1 MSRGLGKKTIAVRE
15 EILAVLAS
23 FDGPM
28 SSRQVAYQ
36 LVGRRAIENTEK
48 EKERIGRTI
57 VAMRQEG
64 LIPYSRIVDRTRSKH
79 QRPSWAGVTDI
90 MEAAASQYRR
100 NLWAD
105 QPVIPMIACEKRAL
119 EGVFSGIVDEYGV
132 SLWTFGG
139 FNSLSFDYEW
149 SEAIREITDAGKR
162 VSVAYFGDHDPSG
175 ICIEDTSFDR
185 LGEEFGADFE
195 WCRLG
200 LNPEDFEEFK
210 LAPIPVKPTDRRT
223 KAFLSKFGDH
233 AAELDALPPAE
244 LERRIREA
252 IEQHIDMEK
261 WEALKKTEAVE
272 RDALDVVIKNWDAA
286 VAAAQDA
293 A

>member
-1 MSRGLGKKTIAVRE
+1 MSRGLGKKTIALRSA
-15 EILAVLAS
+15 ILHELAI
-23 FDGPM
+23 FEGKM
-28 SSRQVAYQ
+28 SSRQIAYQ
-36 LVGRRAIENTEK
+36 LVGKQVIENTEK
-48 EKERIGRTI
+48 EKEKIGRVI
-57 VAMRQEG
+57 VDMRKEG

-79 QRPSWAGVTDI
+79 QRASWNGVTDI

-119 EGVFSGIVDEYGV
+119 EGVFSSIVDEYGV

-149 SEAIREITDAGKR
+149 AEAIADITKTGKR
-162 VSVAYFGDHDPSG
+162 VEIAYFGDHDPSG
-175 ICIEDTSFDR
+175 VCIEDTSFER
-185 LGEEFGADFE
+185 LYGEFGAEFE
-195 WCRLG
+195 WRRYG
-200 LNPEDFEEFK
+200 LDPEDLDEFN
-210 LAPIPVKPTDRRT
+210 LARIPVKATDRRT

-244 LERRIREA
+244 LEKRIREA
-252 IEQHIDMEK
+252 IEEHIDRDR
-261 WEALKKTEAVE
+261 WEALQQAEAAE
-272 RDALDVVIKNWDAA
+272 RDSLNIVIGNWDAA
-286 VAAAQDA
+286 VAAARA

>member
-1 MSRGLGKKTIAVRE
+1 MSRGLGRKTIALRA
-15 EILAVLAS
+15 EILEVLAG
-23 FDGPM
+23 FDGAM

-36 LVGRRAIENTEK
+36 LVGRQVIENTEK
-48 EKERIGRTI
+48 EKERVGRVI
-57 VAMRQEG
+57 VDMRKEG
-64 LIPYSRIVDRTRSKH
+64 LIPYSRIVDRTRSMH
-79 QRPSWAGVTDI
+79 QRAAWNGVTEI

-119 EGVFSGIVDEYGV
+119 EGVFSNVVDEYGV

-149 SEAIREITDAGKR
+149 SAAIREITQTGKR
-162 VSVAYFGDHDPSG
+162 VEIAYFGDHDPSG
-175 ICIEDTSFDR
+175 VSIENTSFER
-185 LGEEFGADFE
+185 LGDEFGAAFE
-195 WCRLG
+195 WCRYG
-200 LNPEDFEEFK
+200 LNPEDFDAFN
-210 LAPIPVKPTDRRT
+210 LARIPVKPTDTRA

-252 IEQHIDMEK
+252 IENYIDVDR
-261 WEALKKTEAVE
+261 WEALKKTETAE
-272 RDALDVVIKNWDAA
+272 RESLDLVIGNWDRA
-286 VAAAQDA
+286 VAAVRGA